1 MKNIKT
7 VPLSIIEEQQF
18 FDVIR
23 NASRLRHPNIVTLLG
38 YSMEHGQHL
47 LAYEFI
53 RNLSLDEALHS
64 VAYKPLS
71 WGLRLQIALG
81 IARALE

>member
-7 VPLSIIEEQQF
+7 VTLSIIEEQQF

-38 YSMEHGQHL
+38 YCLEHDQHL
-47 LAYEFI
+47 VVYEFV
-53 RNLSLDEALHS
+53 RNLSLDEALHCT
-64 VAYKPLS
+64 AYKPFPWS
-71 WGLRLQIALG
+71 LRLRIALG
-81 IARALE
+81 VARALE